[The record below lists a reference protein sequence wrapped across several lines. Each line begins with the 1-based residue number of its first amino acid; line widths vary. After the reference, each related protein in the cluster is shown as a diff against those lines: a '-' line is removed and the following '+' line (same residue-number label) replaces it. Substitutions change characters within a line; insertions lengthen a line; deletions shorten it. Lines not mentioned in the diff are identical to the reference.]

1 MTRWMLAILLMTTPA
16 FAASMNTYA
25 SQMGGA
31 NLVQLIPGEL
41 PLLTTTYAHTALQS
55 TFPTDLVFETSVAP
69 VGTLT
74 LAYTL
79 TIGGQQFVLP
89 TTTYSCTQAAG
100 CFFPADFQLPTFSH
114 ATSGTLVVN
123 FNGSATEFG
132 FLFQSPVPEPTSLV
146 LLSTGLTSMA
156 WRKYRRGKARPAV
169 RSTDS

>member
-41 PLLTTTYAHTALQS
+41 PLLTTTFAHTALQS
-55 TFPTDLVFETSVAP
+55 KFPTDLVFETSVAP
-69 VGTLT
+69 IGTLT

-79 TIGGQQFVLP
+79 TVGGQQFILP
-89 TTTYSCTQAAG
+89 TTTHSCTQSAG

-146 LLSTGLTSMA
+146 LLSTGLTSIA
-156 WRKYRRGKARPAV
+156 WRKYRRGRARPAG
-169 RSTDS
+169 RSTDN

>member
-1 MTRWMLAILLMTTPA
+1 MTRWMLAILMLTTPS

-25 SQMGGA
+25 SQVGGA

-41 PLLTTTYAHTALQS
+41 PILTTTFANTALQS
-55 TFPTDLVFETSVAP
+55 TFPTDLVFQTNVAP

-79 TIGGQQFVLP
+79 TIGGQQFILP

-114 ATSGTLVVN
+114 ATRGTLLVN
-123 FNGSATEFG
+123 FNGSATEFAFLSEPRAGTESGPAEYG
-132 FLFQSPVPEPTSLV
+132 FDLDRLAKVSRD
-146 LLSTGLTSMA
+146 
-156 WRKYRRGKARPAV
+156 WRSWLDAH
-169 RSTDS
+169 